1 MKPCWP
7 SRSFTAM
14 PAGTMIAST
23 SRVKVTGSLS
33 DRYTVTPGRSSLGGN
48 GLGFAV
54 QRGVE
59 RVPAEARAL
68 HAGREF
74 AHAGERRELAELGG
88 IGGRVV
94 LREQVVHAAEQPLGL
109 GHGASL
115 DALGEKRRRGD
126 RDRAAAALE
135 RDV

>member
-1 MKPCWP
+1 MNPCWP

-48 GLGFAV
+48 GLGLAV
-54 QRGVE
+54 QGGVE

-68 HAGREF
+68 HAGREL
-74 AHAGERRELAELGG
+74 AHAGERGELAEFGG

-94 LREQVVHAAEQPLGL
+94 LREQFVHAAEQPLGL
-109 GHGASL
+109 GHGMAL
-115 DALGEKRRRGD
+115 DALGQQRGGGD
-126 RDRAAAALE
+126 GDRAAAA
-135 RDV
+135 